1 MKKHYQSFI
10 KFGEKIHMEKLIY
23 EGEIFCNTLSHFSE
37 VEYNDS
43 RTDKYDGAD
52 YVYQGTNLEVKYKN
66 KIFATAKYCQ
76 LYRRNLDL
84 TGNIYC
90 FYGIEHN
97 DLKLT
102 HSFEK
107 MSLNLNG
114 INWGDTAVFI
124 YDTKEFLKRVK
135 SALELKALEF
145 KISPIIYYDHKTF
158 HGELTP
164 FHKRRE
170 LFEKQKEIRYW
181 IPNKINQIQNINI
194 GNITDISFIISKDD
208 ISKIEYDYR

>member
-1 MKKHYQSFI
+1 MKKHYLSFI

-52 YVYQGTNLEVKYKN
+52 YIIQGTDLKVKYKN
-66 KIFATAKYCQ
+66 QIVATAEHCQ

-90 FYGIEHN
+90 FYGIDKD

-102 HSFEK
+102 NSFEE

-124 YDTKEFLKRVK
+124 YNTKEFLKRVNN
-135 SALELKALEF
+135 ALESKALEF

-170 LFEKQKEIRYW
+170 LFEIQKEIRYW
-181 IPNKINQIQNINI
+181 IPNKMNQFQNINI
-194 GNITDISFIISKDD
+194 GNMSDISFIISKDD
-208 ISKIEYDYR
+208 ICKMEYDYK